1 MSRTKITA
9 FLILLTAAFTSLLLF
24 SSAPLARARSLK
36 TVPLDPQ
43 SISAKFIGVGGM
55 ICQPGQSVNIKW
67 LLDGD
72 GVRYFETNPWS
83 ECELFFSTDGGT
95 TWSRISPHLSV
106 TRRNFEWFVPNI
118 STQTGLL
125 ALQIGIEGQG
135 EFYIFRSAAFTVL
148 PGSR

>member
-1 MSRTKITA
+1 
-9 FLILLTAAFTSLLLF
+9 
-24 SSAPLARARSLK
+24 
-36 TVPLDPQ
+36 
-43 SISAKFIGVGGM
+43 M